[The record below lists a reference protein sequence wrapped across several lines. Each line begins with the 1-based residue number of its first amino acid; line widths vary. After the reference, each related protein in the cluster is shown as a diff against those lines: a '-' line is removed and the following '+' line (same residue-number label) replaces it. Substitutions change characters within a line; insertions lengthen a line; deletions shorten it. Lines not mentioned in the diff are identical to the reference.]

1 MNGGLVQLEYVMD
14 LGPLINNIRWAKL
27 KIYIKILFALEID
40 IDVSIF

>member
-14 LGPLINNIRWAKL
+14 LGPLINNIRWTKL
-27 KIYIKILFALEID
+27 KIYMKILFALEID